1 MYVQKRDRPGH
12 GFRAA
17 AQVISY
23 VSIAVPKRTNYGDF
37 IKTLLADD
45 LKAMNKD
52 MNDVTLTTF
61 SYFDRGGSLQNLNRN
76 AFTLWKRSLISSESE
91 VFLYFL
97 Q

>member
-1 MYVQKRDRPGH
+1 MLYVQKRDRPGH

-61 SYFDRGGSLQNLNRN
+61 SYFDRGEKPSKSEPERFHAVE
-76 AFTLWKRSLISSESE
+76 AFTNI
-91 VFLYFL
+91 FGI
-97 Q
+97 